1 MLSKGMR
8 TVGDL
13 TEAPATRVGGMVAAA
28 LSNPWLMLG
37 VALQATFFAMYLTL
51 LSRADVSQVLPM
63 TALDYVVVALLAR
76 LLIDEVITPARWGG
90 VALIIVGVPR
100 VRRAALAVRVAAPLP
115 LAGLGRIPFDA
126 PGEGMHAEIAREL
139 ALSRD

>member
-1 MLSKGMR
+1 MGKTLLLVVIAVVIGGTGHVMLSKGMR

-13 TEAPATRVGGMVAAA
+13 TEAPATRVGGMIAAA
-28 LSNPWLMLG
+28 LSNPWLVLG

-76 LLIDEVITPARWGG
+76 LLLDEVITPARWGG
-90 VALIIVGVPR
+90 IGLIIVGVLL
-100 VRRAALAVRVAAPLP
+100 V
-115 LAGLGRIPFDA
+115 
-126 PGEGMHAEIAREL
+126 
-139 ALSRD
+139 SRT